1 MTMIWSCIRTA
12 LVSGFVTL
20 AAAVS
25 LSACSSGSISGEVD
39 GGPTSDGGSSGSD
52 AAGGSGAVGFLH
64 TQGNKIVD
72 SRGVQVRLTGVSWFG
87 METDTFSPH
96 GLDRRSLGSMLDQIK
111 SLGYNSIRIPF
122 STQML
127 DAGSQAKGID
137 FAQNPSLQNKKPI
150 EILDE
155 VIRQAG
161 ARRLRII
168 LDRHRPDAY
177 SQANLWYTGAYSERR
192 WIDDWKLLAARYKSD
207 STVVGFD
214 LHNEPHGEAT
224 WGSGNQ
230 ANDWRLAAERAG
242 NEILAVHPDLLMIV
256 EGIEQVGGKYYW
268 WGGNLMAVGQN
279 LVRLS
284 VADRVVYSVHDYP
297 ASVYGQSWFS
307 DAKYPANL
315 PGVWDSYWG
324 YVAKQNIA
332 PVWIGE
338 FGTKY
343 LTDSDKKWMA
353 TLVDYISQN
362 QLSFAYWCWN
372 PNSNDTGGILKDD
385 WLTINTDKQAVIAP
399 ALAPSL

>member
-1 MTMIWSCIRTA
+1 
-12 LVSGFVTL
+12 
-20 AAAVS
+20 
-25 LSACSSGSISGEVD
+25 
-39 GGPTSDGGSSGSD
+39 
-52 AAGGSGAVGFLH
+52 
-64 TQGNKIVD
+64 
-72 SRGVQVRLTGVSWFG
+72 

-279 LVRLS
+279 LVRLN

>member
-279 LVRLS
+279 LVRLK
-284 VADRVVYSVHDYP
+284 RRGP
-297 ASVYGQSWFS
+297 CG
-307 DAKYPANL
+307 L
-315 PGVWDSYWG
+315 
-324 YVAKQNIA
+324 
-332 PVWIGE
+332 
-338 FGTKY
+338 FG
-343 LTDSDKKWMA
+343 S
-353 TLVDYISQN
+353 
-362 QLSFAYWCWN
+362 
-372 PNSNDTGGILKDD
+372 
-385 WLTINTDKQAVIAP
+385 
-399 ALAPSL
+399 